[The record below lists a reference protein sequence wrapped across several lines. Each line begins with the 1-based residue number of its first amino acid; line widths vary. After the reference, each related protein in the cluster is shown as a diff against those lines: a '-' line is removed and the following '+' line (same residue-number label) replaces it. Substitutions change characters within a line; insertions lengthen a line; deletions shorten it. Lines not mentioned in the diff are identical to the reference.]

1 MTTLIT
7 HSLARSLAH
16 SHHLFISSFTR
27 STTATRSAVTDTS
40 SPAFSI
46 AFPSPQLVTQP
57 TFPRE
62 DDYSYSLTHWQ
73 DVKVS
78 EVISN
83 NIHSKVESEVGV
95 IEKVTEEG
103 KSRKTRGS

>member
-1 MTTLIT
+1 
-7 HSLARSLAH
+7 
-16 SHHLFISSFTR
+16 
-27 STTATRSAVTDTS
+27 
-40 SPAFSI
+40 
-46 AFPSPQLVTQP
+46 VTQP

-62 DDYSYSLTHWQ
+62 DDYSNSLTHWQ

-83 NIHSKVESEVGV
+83 NIHSKVESEVVGV
-95 IEKVTEEG
+95 IEKATEEG